1 MSSLIA
7 ACALFLGLHWIVSGS
22 PLRGVIVAR
31 TGEKP
36 YKIVFSLAVAVSLVW
51 MIYAYAHAPYIVT
64 WGTASALKPLAL
76 VLVAFAFIL
85 FILGTM
91 TKNLNSLDQYTA
103 AQVEIRGILRITR
116 NPGLIGLGLW
126 GLAHFMVR
134 GDWASHVFF
143 GVYAFQGIIA
153 PYNMERKYHRRFG
166 KAWETL
172 ASQSSHIPFVAILTG
187 RNRLVLSEI
196 NWALFAVSLAL
207 YAIVL
212 AFHTAWFGVSPFA

>member
-7 ACALFLGLHWIVSGS
+7 ACAMFLGLHWIVSGS
-22 PLRGVIVAR
+22 PMRGVIVAR

-64 WGTASALKPLAL
+64 WGTASALKPLAF

-85 FILGTM
+85 FILGTL

-134 GDWASHVFF
+134 GDWASHMFF
-143 GVYAFQGIIA
+143 GAYAFQGIIA

-166 KAWETL
+166 TAWETL

-187 RNRLVLSEI
+187 RNRLVLNEI
-196 NWALFAVSLAL
+196 NWTLFAVSLAL

-212 AFHTAWFGVSPFA
+212 KFHAAWFGVSPLM

>member
-36 YKIVFSLAVAVSLVW
+36 FKIGFSLAVAVSLVW

-76 VLVAFAFIL
+76 VLVACAFIL

-134 GDWASHVFF
+134 GDWASHLLF
-143 GVYAFQGIIA
+143 GSFAFQGLVA
-153 PYNMERKYHRRFG
+153 PLNMERKYRKRFG
-166 KAWETL
+166 AAWETL
-172 ASQSSHIPFVAILTG
+172 ARQSSHLPFAAILTG

-196 NWALFAVSLAL
+196 NWTLFAVSLAV

-212 AFHTAWFGVSPFA
+212 KFHAVWFGISPLM